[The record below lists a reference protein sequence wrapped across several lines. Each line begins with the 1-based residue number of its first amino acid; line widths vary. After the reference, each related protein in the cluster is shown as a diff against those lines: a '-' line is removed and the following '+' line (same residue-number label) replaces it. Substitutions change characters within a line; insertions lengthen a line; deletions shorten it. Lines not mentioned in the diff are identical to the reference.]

1 MGKPTVILAT
11 SNGIGMGHLARATA
25 IAQAMQDFAT
35 PVIVS
40 VAGGI
45 AEIPAATGIRCE
57 YIPGKTR
64 GWMPR
69 NNWDAYFR
77 DRLVAIAQ
85 ETGAS
90 VIAFDGV
97 VPYPGFIATKLM
109 NPKLQLVW
117 VRRGMWQR
125 NLLRFVLPFQSQ
137 LVDQVIEP
145 GDFAGAYDVGPTS
158 NRRDAIH
165 TAPVSLFRKEDA
177 LSRDAARKVLG
188 LDLTRPAVLIQL
200 GTGESDVNEKM
211 TAALSGLIGWKD
223 LQVVLT
229 KHPVDKNGTSLAPAG
244 LDIRVVRHF
253 PLAQVL
259 RAFDASVC
267 ATGYNGVHELLPA
280 QIPTVFVSNIR
291 GTDDQEARA
300 QWCHDMGFALRANQA
315 DLKSITATVKKL
327 QDLQIRQRLHNQCA
341 HLPDVVGGEEIAKI
355 LFDLALKAEKSSDS
369 PIRRAKRVLFWGALK
384 RLALAYRTINPHKV
398 ENAVDHGDPIWGSQ
412 DSAVE
417 LHALIRG
424 THRFEHLIS
433 GASENYIKRRREIA
447 ENAYGLK

>member
-1 MGKPTVILAT
+1 MAKPTIILAT

-25 IAQAMQDFAT
+25 IAKAMQEFAT

-45 AEIPAATGIRCE
+45 AEIPSATGFQCE

-69 NNWDAYFR
+69 CKWDTYFR
-77 DRLVAIAQ
+77 NRLVAIAQ

-109 NPKLQLVW
+109 DPQLQLVW
-117 VRRGMWQR
+117 IRRGMWQK

-137 LVDQVIEP
+137 LVDQVVEP
-145 GDFAGAYDVGPTS
+145 GDFARGYDFGPTVGR
-158 NRRDAIH
+158 NDAIL
-165 TAPVSLFRKEDA
+165 TAPVSLFEKDKA
-177 LSRDAARKVLG
+177 LSRDDARKVLG
-188 LDLTRPAVLIQL
+188 LDVKRPAVLVQL
-200 GTGESDVNEKM
+200 GTGDSDVNQKM
-211 TAALSGLIGWKD
+211 NAALSGLIGWKD

-229 KHPVDKNGTSLAPAG
+229 KDPVDKNGVSLAPDG
-244 LDIRVVRHF
+244 LDIRVVRRF

-280 QIPTVFVSNIR
+280 QVPTVFVSNIR

-315 DLKSITATVKKL
+315 DLSNITATVRKL
-327 QDLQIRQRLHNQCA
+327 QDSQIRTRLHQQCA
-341 HLPDVVGGEEIAKI
+341 HLPDPLGGQEIANI
-355 LFDLALKAEKSSDS
+355 LYGLASKTEMSRQD
-369 PIRRAKRVLFWGALK
+369 PFNRLK
-384 RLALAYRTINPHKV
+384 RLLLWGVLKRLSLIYRAINPHKV
-398 ENAVDHGDPIWGSQ
+398 DGSVHYEVPIWGSQ
-412 DSAVE
+412 TTPAE
-417 LHALIRG
+417 LDPLIKG
-424 THRFEHLIS
+424 SMRFEHLVT
-433 GASENYIKRRREIA
+433 GASENYIRRRKEIA
-447 ENAYGLK
+447 QAAYGN